1 LTSLSGS
8 RSSAS
13 VSADLRPLD
22 VCDSALASCQSVISS
37 VGDWSGCRCR
47 RRYELM

>member
-1 LTSLSGS
+1 MSLSGS

-13 VSADLRPLD
+13 VSAERRPTD
-22 VCDSALASCQSVISS
+22 VCDSDEASCQSEISS
-37 VGDWSGCRCR
+37 VGACTGWRCL

>member
-1 LTSLSGS
+1 MSLSGR

-13 VSADLRPLD
+13 VSAERRPTE
-22 VCDSALASCQSVISS
+22 VCDSDDASCQSVISS
-37 VGDWSGCRCR
+37 VGDCTGCRCL

>member
-1 LTSLSGS
+1 MSLSGS

-13 VSADLRPLD
+13 VSADFSPLE
-22 VCDSALASCQSVISS
+22 VCDSASASCQSEIAS
-37 VGDWSGCRCR
+37 VGAWIGWRCR